1 MSVMLKEIQKIITVN
16 ASDTSVAVFQLS
28 RSNNQEIFVPYLAQ
42 NSFSAGNRWDDAEK
56 SLTCLIFARNVHQ
69 WKACVSDAEQVVDAD
84 VVHPKAQKVF
94 QKFAPHIKDSQ
105 FIPRQRLLVV
115 NLSDKEVQNYLNFLM
130 SKINFS
136 K

>member
-1 MSVMLKEIQKIITVN
+1 M
-16 ASDTSVAVFQLS
+16 AVFQLS
-28 RSNNQEIFVPYLAQ
+28 RSSNQEIFVPYVAH
-42 NSFSAGNRWDDAEK
+42 NSFSAGNRWDDADK

-69 WKACVSDAEQVVDAD
+69 WKACVSDADQVVDAD

-115 NLSDKEVQNYLNFLM
+115 NLSDKEVQCPKYNIKYLLLNIFCLDDRVYVQLV
-130 SKINFS
+130 
-136 K
+136 